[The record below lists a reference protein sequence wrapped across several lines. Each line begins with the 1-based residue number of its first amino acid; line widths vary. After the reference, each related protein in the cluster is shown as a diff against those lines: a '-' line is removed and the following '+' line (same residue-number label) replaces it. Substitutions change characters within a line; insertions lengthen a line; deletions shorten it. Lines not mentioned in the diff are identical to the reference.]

1 MSTTIF
7 TLENVDDYSEK
18 INIDELYERKRQGDL
33 SQLTLYKKIL
43 SRIHLRIRTISRQK
57 SNVNEFFC
65 WYVVPEVIL
74 GVSKLKYDQGAC
86 IAYIICQLKENG
98 FNVRYIHP
106 NTLFISWLHWVPSYV
121 RAEIKNKTGI
131 IINEFG
137 ERKPDDPSEKDE
149 MEEYH
154 NTNTNNQGKEET
166 GARKKQYTPIE
177 TYKPLGNLIYEED
190 FFNKMEKRIH

>member
-1 MSTTIF
+1 MSATIF

-33 SQLTLYKKIL
+33 TQLTLYKKIL

-65 WYVVPEVIL
+65 WYIVPEVIL

-86 IAYIICQLKENG
+86 IAYIIYQLKENG

-121 RAEIKNKTGI
+121 RTEIKNKTGI
-131 IINEFG
+131 VINEFG
-137 ERKPDDPSEKDE
+137 ERKQEEEEDPKE
-149 MEEYH
+149 
-154 NTNTNNQGKEET
+154 NNTNNNENAKEET
-166 GARKKQYTPIE
+166 GNRKKQYTPIE
-177 TYKPLGNLIYEED
+177 TYKPLGNLIYHEE
-190 FFNKMEKRIH
+190 FLNKMEKRIN